1 MINRIKDYFS
11 FSRNEQ
17 RGLIVLLGLL
27 LLSLSAN
34 FLIPFTL
41 PEKKF
46 DIRPFEA
53 EVEKFLAEAEKSEKS
68 MVTENEFHS
77 SDAMENTESALLKGF
92 RASPFYF
99 DPNLMT
105 EEQWN
110 ETGLDPK
117 ITRNII
123 SYREKGG
130 KFRNAEGFRKI
141 YGMTDAVFS
150 ILEPY
155 ITIETKPAKSFNDKH
170 SESPGEKKKE
180 QFTVDEDAFSLPI
193 IELNSADSIM
203 LTSLPG
209 IGPYYASGILKYRA
223 RLGGFCRKEQLL
235 EIRGIDSNRY
245 VGLISRISID
255 TGMIRK
261 MDINNVTFKE
271 MMKHPYFEYYLVKAI
286 FSRKDELKAYDS
298 VEQIKYLPVMYRE
311 LYDKISPYLS
321 AGKAAESIK

>member
-11 FSRNEQ
+11 FTRNEQ

-34 FLIPFTL
+34 VFLPFIL

-46 DIRPFEA
+46 DISPFEA
-53 EVEKFLAEAEKSEKS
+53 EVEKFLADLEKTEKSVVAGNGFATS
-68 MVTENEFHS
+68 GT
-77 SDAMENTESALLKGF
+77 MENTESELLKGF

-105 EEQWN
+105 EEHWN
-110 ETGLDPK
+110 ETGMDPK
-117 ITRNII
+117 IIRNILR
-123 SYREKGG
+123 YLEKGG
-130 KFRNAEGFRKI
+130 KFRDAEGFRKI
-141 YGMTDAVFS
+141 YGMTDGVFS

-155 ITIETKPAKSFNDKH
+155 IRIETKPAKSFEIHH
-170 SESPGEKKKE
+170 SSNSSGAKNKE
-180 QFTVDEDAFSLPI
+180 NNQAVKEEITPSI

-209 IGPYYASGILKYRA
+209 IGPYYAAGIIKYRA

-261 MDINNVTFKE
+261 MDINNITFKE

-298 VEQIKYLPVMYRE
+298 VEQIRYLPVMYLE
-311 LYDKISPYLS
+311 LYEKISPYLFVS
-321 AGKAAESIK
+321 HIPE